1 MFPGMEVCAKTG
13 TAEVGGDKK
22 PTGWIVGFSS
32 KEETPL
38 AFAVAVEEGNYGR
51 TSAGT
56 IASALM
62 KAAVGQSKH
71 SINDQNHKRIE
82 REQLQR

>member
-62 KAAVGQSKH
+62 KAAVGQ
-71 SINDQNHKRIE
+71 
-82 REQLQR
+82 